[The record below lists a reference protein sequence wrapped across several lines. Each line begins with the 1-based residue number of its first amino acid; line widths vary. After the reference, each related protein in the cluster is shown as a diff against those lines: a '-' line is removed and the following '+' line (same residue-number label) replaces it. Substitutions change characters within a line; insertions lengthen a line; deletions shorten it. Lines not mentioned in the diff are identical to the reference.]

1 MLDKSISTVI
11 AVENNTKASHKRLP
25 NAVRGVLA
33 GLSASGNPLV
43 DFSTNS
49 SGSPVLAASITPVQ
63 LTDIGRELILLFEDG
78 DPSRPIV
85 VGLVHQPVSPDTQ
98 AKKSGSVDVTLDG
111 QRLTLTAQD
120 EIVLRCGEASVT
132 LRRNGR
138 VVIRGAY
145 VESRSRGTNR
155 IKGGSVLIN

>member
-11 AVENNTKASHKRLP
+11 AAESGTKPSRKRLP
-25 NAVRGVLA
+25 DAVRGVLA
-33 GLSASGNPLV
+33 GFSANGDPLV

-49 SGSPVLAASITPVQ
+49 TGSPVLAASVTSVQ
-63 LTDIGRELILLFEDG
+63 PSDIGREAILVFEDG

-85 VGLVHQPVSPDTQ
+85 VGLVHQPVSQDTQ
-98 AKKSGSVDVTLDG
+98 AKKSRAVDVTLDG